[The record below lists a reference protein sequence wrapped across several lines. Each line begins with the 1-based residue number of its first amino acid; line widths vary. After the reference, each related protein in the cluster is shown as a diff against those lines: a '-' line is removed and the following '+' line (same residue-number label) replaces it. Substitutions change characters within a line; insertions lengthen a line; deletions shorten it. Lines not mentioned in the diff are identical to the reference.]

1 MRFGRGTTGS
11 MALHFLTAPLL
22 RRGSSCAVGNCR
34 RPGVPPLRGIR
45 KVSFFV
51 RAGHRPSH
59 VPGDRKG
66 RPYEE
71 KRTGSVG
78 SVNSGAVV
86 KSQSPQFL
94 QTQGPVA
101 RREFRQA
108 TQILRAGNFSR
119 VYRRTSPVMG
129 SGESGPMGTKCPT
142 AASPAA
148 FWVISL
154 VPPGEAQRSGFAG
167 KRRSK
172 GTSAVFAT
180 RRKRSRVD
188 FATTSR
194 RGQSKSPPAGG
205 ETPPSTL

>member
-11 MALHFLTAPLL
+11 MALPLLRVSLL
-22 RRGSSCAVGNCR
+22 RRGSSCAVENGG

-101 RREFRQA
+101 RKKSRRPLHFCAPE
-108 TQILRAGNFSR
+108 ILQNL
-119 VYRRTSPVMG
+119 TDTPSPVMG

-142 AASPAA
+142 AASPVA
-148 FWVISL
+148 FWL
-154 VPPGEAQRSGFAG
+154 LCRH
-167 KRRSK
+167 
-172 GTSAVFAT
+172 
-180 RRKRSRVD
+180 
-188 FATTSR
+188 
-194 RGQSKSPPAGG
+194 GQSNSPPAGG